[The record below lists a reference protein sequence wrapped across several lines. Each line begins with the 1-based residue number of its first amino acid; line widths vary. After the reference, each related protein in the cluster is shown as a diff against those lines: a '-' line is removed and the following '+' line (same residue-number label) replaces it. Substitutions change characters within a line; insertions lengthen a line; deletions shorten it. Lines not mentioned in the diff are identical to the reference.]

1 MDFRQVGTMIAL
13 GFKNIMF
20 AVQIAC
26 RITERKKNF
35 TLIDCGVQLIH
46 KIIEEK

>member
-1 MDFRQVGTMIAL
+1 MIAL

-26 RITERKKNF
+26 RITEKGGRKKNF